1 MARLKT
7 KYVKTADIKMA
18 YTEYGE
24 GPILLLLHGNSE
36 SKNIFKKYQTDY
48 FTDYH
53 TYAIDS
59 RGHGQSSFNE
69 EALTIEQFS
78 KDVID
83 FCKIMDIKEANVIG
97 YSDGG
102 NVSLFL
108 GLNASSI
115 FKKIV
120 AISPNYLA
128 SGTSDC
134 ALKKM
139 KHHFKFLMILK
150 SSGLKINKTIFRLN
164 LMLNDI
170 GLTKADLNNIRTNI
184 KILYAENDLIK
195 EEHIKELGNEIPTA
209 KTQKIY
215 SCNHFTI
222 IRNKTA
228 VKSISDFLL
237 A

>member
-1 MARLKT
+1 MTALKT
-7 KYVKTADIKMA
+7 KYIKTAGAKIA

-36 SKNIFKKYQTDY
+36 SKNIFKKYQKVY
-48 FTDYH
+48 FIDYH

-59 RGHGQSSFNE
+59 RGHGQSTFDE
-69 EALTIEQFS
+69 DTLTIKQFS
-78 KDVID
+78 EDIIN
-83 FCKIMDIKEANVIG
+83 FCKIMDIKEANVVG

-108 GLNASSI
+108 GLNAPSI
-115 FKKIV
+115 FKKII

-128 SGTSDC
+128 SGTSDY

-139 KHHFKFLMILK
+139 KQHYKFLLVLKKFGFKLNKIIL
-150 SSGLKINKTIFRLN
+150 RLH

-170 GLTKADLNNIRTNI
+170 GLTKDDLNNIKTKI
-184 KILYAENDLIK
+184 KILYAENELIK
-195 EEHIKELGNEIPTA
+195 EEHLKEIGNEIPNAITE
-209 KTQKIY
+209 KIY

-222 IRNKTA
+222 IRNKNA
-228 VKSISDFLL
+228 VKSMRDFLL
-237 A
+237 R